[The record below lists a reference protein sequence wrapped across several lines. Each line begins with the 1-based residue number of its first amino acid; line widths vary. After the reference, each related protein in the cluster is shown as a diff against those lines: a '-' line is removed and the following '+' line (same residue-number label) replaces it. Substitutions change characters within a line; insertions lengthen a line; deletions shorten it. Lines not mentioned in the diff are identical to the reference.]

1 MQSAILYLAQVVI
14 EVYKEDHMTRL
25 RINRIV
31 AIALSA
37 VVLTAGAGCDDDN
50 PVKSDPHAPS
60 LRMKESPVYGGTE
73 QPLSVTITWSSS
85 DPDGDSLVHDVYF
98 GTTLS
103 PVQVAS
109 DLVDTSYTATDLNH
123 ATKYYWRIVA
133 RDSTGRQATI
143 STRSF
148 TTFSWVYPLAIGNT
162 WEYSKVLVMTI
173 ITPDTMELPEHDTVY
188 GTSHLEVASLDS
200 LSDSLVAYRIHAT
213 LTQDSTRYD
222 SDTWFNN
229 VDDGLFVFAYQGTGS
244 NAIPYKLRPGMSF
257 TLLGRQFNSIDEI
270 LAIIE
275 RTLVPSLI
283 SSGRGDLED
292 PPVKSLQYPLTIGS
306 QWTRRTA
313 GNPWR
318 IDKLVTDQEEIEV
331 PAGQFG
337 AFQIRWLYDLDADG
351 NWDDEVTIVDH
362 IADVGLVKRVIS
374 ITGIEITSPW
384 GDSAGY
390 ADFTEVIQLTGYSID

>member
-1 MQSAILYLAQVVI
+1 MI
-14 EVYKEDHMTRL
+14 RR
-25 RINRIV
+25 RINRYV
-31 AIALSA
+31 GIALSA
-37 VVLTAGAGCDDDN
+37 IVLTAGPGCDDDN
-50 PVKSDPHAPS
+50 PVKPDPHAPS
-60 LRMKESPVYGGTE
+60 IKLRLSPVNGGTE
-73 QPLSVTITWSSS
+73 QPLSLTITWSSF
-85 DPDGDSLVHDVYF
+85 DPDGDPLVHDVYF
-98 GTTLS
+98 GTASL
-103 PVQVAS
+103 PVLVAS
-109 DLVDTSYTATDLNH
+109 DLADTSYSARDLDY

-133 RDSTGRQATI
+133 KDSTGRWAT
-143 STRSF
+143 THTESF

-213 LTQDSTRYD
+213 LTQDSSTYD

-229 VDDGLFVFAYQGTGS
+229 VDDGLFVYAYQGTGS
-244 NAIPYKLRPGMSF
+244 YAIPYKIRPGMSF

-306 QWTRRTA
+306 QWTRRTT

-318 IDKLVTDQEEIEV
+318 IDKRVTGQEQIEV
-331 PAGQFG
+331 PAGQFS
-337 AFQIRWLYDLDADG
+337 AFRIRWLYDLDADG

-390 ADFTEVIQLTGYSID
+390 SDFTEVIQLTGHNID